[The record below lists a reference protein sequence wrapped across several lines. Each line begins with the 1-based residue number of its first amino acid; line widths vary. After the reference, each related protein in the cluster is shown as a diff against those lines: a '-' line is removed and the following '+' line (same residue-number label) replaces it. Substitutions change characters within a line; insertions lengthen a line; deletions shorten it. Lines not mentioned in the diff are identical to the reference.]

1 MESEELTSGINQIFN
16 QPISEL
22 LLKVVLALAVVIIG
36 RLLAKWA
43 VRIVKRSM
51 VKAKMEETMVTFLGN
66 VTYYTLLL
74 ILFVLALGIVGFPTS
89 SLVAILGAATLAI
102 GFALQDFI
110 ANLASGVT
118 IVALRPFRVGDYVET
133 ADEDGFV
140 TDIRLFHT
148 TLTTRDNKLIFLPN
162 KDVIGGNITNYSD
175 TPFIRLD
182 LVFGIGYGD
191 DLLKAKRI
199 LEDIIT
205 AEDRIAMDPPAVVAV
220 KELGDNSVNL
230 TALPYVAVK
239 DAPNVSFAVTEQV
252 KLRFDAEGISIPFP
266 QRDVHL
272 YRAN

>member
-1 MESEELTSGINQIFN
+1 MESGEVVNSISQVFN
-16 QPISEL
+16 QPITEL

-43 VRIVKRSM
+43 VRIVNRTM
-51 VKAKMEETMVTFLGN
+51 VKAKMDETLVTFLGN
-66 VTYYTLLL
+66 VTYYTLLV
-74 ILFVLALGIVGFPTS
+74 IIVVLALGIVGFPTT
-89 SLVAILGAATLAI
+89 SLVAILGAGTLAI

-118 IVALRPFRVGDYVET
+118 IVALRPFKVGDYVET
-133 ADEDGFV
+133 ADEHGFV

-148 TLTTRDNKLIFLPN
+148 TLTTRDNKLVLLPN

-182 LVFGIGYGD
+182 LVYGIGYDD

-199 LEDIIT
+199 LEEII
-205 AEDRIAMDPPAVVAV
+205 AGDERIAMDPPAVVAV

-230 TALPYVAVK
+230 TALPYVPVE
-239 DAPNVSFAVTEQV
+239 DAPAVNFAINEQV
-252 KLRFDAEGISIPFP
+252 KLRFDAEGITIPFP

-272 YRAN
+272 FQAN